1 MNDLKKGKKE
11 NTEKRVTVLKGLRY
25 RSGPFFRLFR
35 VFFFHQRTHT
45 HPKKIVLETRKSPA
59 AHRIL
64 FCRNPV
70 SKKKLKKKKEK
81 TSP

>member
-35 VFFFHQRTHT
+35 VFFFTKEHTHT
-45 HPKKIVLETRKSPA
+45 QKK
-59 AHRIL
+59 
-64 FCRNPV
+64 
-70 SKKKLKKKKEK
+70 
-81 TSP
+81 